1 MNDFFE
7 WFVPCFITL
16 SIFLIIF
23 GFAAFMRYMKYRETV
38 ALAEKGLLRQ
48 KMTHVNGR
56 DSLRWGII
64 ITSLG
69 LATGLGLC
77 PIGLFTGEPEYF
89 VAATFLG
96 LLPTFFGL
104 GLIVIYRVTE
114 GKKGAEE

>member
-1 MNDFFE
+1 MNDFLE
-7 WFVPCFITL
+7 WFVPCFTVL

-48 KMTHVNGR
+48 KMTNANGR

-69 LATGLGLC
+69 LAAGLGLC
-77 PIGLFTGEPEYF
+77 PVGLFTGESEFF

-104 GLIVIYRVTE
+104 GLIVIHWVTE
-114 GKKGAEE
+114 RKKGAEE

>member
-1 MNDFFE
+1 MNDFLE

-48 KMTHVNGR
+48 SMTHANGR

-69 LATGLGLC
+69 LAAGLGLC
-77 PIGLFTGEPEYF
+77 PTGLVTGESEFF

-96 LLPTFFGL
+96 LLPIFFGL
-104 GLIVIYRVTE
+104 GLIVIHWITE
-114 GKKGAEE
+114 RKKGAEE